1 MDSTE
6 KITLGKSIDKS
17 SSNENMSLNAYLS
30 GSKKILSEGG
40 FNDTVDLYNEY
51 IEERKGCNKFR
62 LIVNI
67 NPFCT
72 NVLFNPFTEIVN
84 FDKNMFLNNKPEGTT
99 GITGTIGKGSDG
111 SFSWTAYDAIRDT
124 QLSNEKCGFTYYCGL
139 DIFNNHIIRN
149 KTFKTVNYGSLS
161 EKEIADYSE
170 VYGVIGYLNRKIQ
183 QGVDTQYKYVLQ
195 DDFNTIDDY
204 MRDLYGVIISDY
216 RLSPLSIGEDE
227 SRELIRPLHLYQKA
241 DILTFEES
249 VEDNLLEENGW
260 FGFKNASSFDTL
272 KYTSNNDSST
282 NSSVFEVS
290 PNKLRCGD
298 NYKFNVTL
306 MSSGGDGKNGVS
318 MDINKVINSKKDSDF
333 IDMYPTREL
342 FSFSPLYNERK
353 QRYEKNWNYCLTYP
367 NRSITKDFNNIIFPF
382 FKELSDG
389 TISLKVAMFDEY
401 TVDYNGTDVLTIY
414 SICQHGLKEN
424 DTVNIYKGDE
434 LVYDNGLV
442 TNIVDK
448 YIFQVHKESTN
459 ISKKWLKIDEINW
472 ENRSGKLVTTID
484 GKDYY
489 LGNETVS
496 CDNIPY
502 AITVSNRCNV
512 DEEAQQISFKRV
524 LNNVECEYYVR
535 VFARIPNFKFADSE
549 INDYTLYG
557 DNDLELIYR
566 YSDPSVDTNDFEN
579 HISNTSFAD
588 TAYGDNDTEIVYTD
602 DIDVSYL
609 KDNLGRPLSEIFFT
623 IVKNNKGYR
632 EWYSDDIDKNINND
646 EIEFSHCF
654 GYNSNSFLFN
664 DYYRNGMNAGMTSIK
679 DVRDICAE
687 TRRGLIYDN
696 DDELVFER
704 RREFYGD
711 ICCYCPVECNE
722 YSLQSVMNR
731 FNTVQRELSH
741 YEEFSQMAQRFNS
754 LLEDSAIGDGV
765 MFHDEIIDDE
775 DNIRASSTGPCDFYK
790 WFNIQNIFSHSSY
803 HLDESSVKPPKS
815 DYKYKDMLNFN
826 EGYYYKMHYRIPI
839 KTVSMSISKD
849 NGINYDI
856 FAIEKTEDGE
866 IKIKTVYENDLTK
879 NDKLILYNKT
889 KNKFYYLTVNEIY
902 TRYYFKCSVKNENLS
917 DGFGDEINSIDQVS
931 LIKRSAGTPEYAKI
945 VKDGSCTYYWR
956 NILSNGIEQNDS
968 NIFPFTNGAFYVN
981 RQINFF
987 LRRQDPYKEN
997 LGAVTTAQFDYV
1009 PDGEEL
1015 SMDFYDN
1022 KYYDSEEIV
1031 TC

>member
-6 KITLGKSIDKS
+6 KITLGKSVDKS

-40 FNDTVDLYNEY
+40 FNDTIDLYNEY
-51 IEERKGCNKFR
+51 IEERKDCSKFR

-84 FDKNMFLNNKPEGTT
+84 YDKNMFLNNKPEGTT
-99 GITGTIGKGSDG
+99 GITGTIGKDGDG

-139 DIFNNHIIRN
+139 DIFNNHIMRN

-161 EKEIADYSE
+161 EKAIADYSE
-170 VYGVIGYLNRKIQ
+170 VYGLGYLNRRIQ
-183 QGVDTQYKYVLQ
+183 QGVDTQYKYILYN
-195 DDFNTIDDY
+195 DFNTIDDY
-204 MRDLYGVIISDY
+204 LRDLYGVIISDY
-216 RLSPLSIGEDE
+216 KLSPLSVGESE

-241 DILTFEES
+241 DILSFEES
-249 VEDNLLEENGW
+249 IEDNLIEENGW
-260 FGFKNASSFDTL
+260 FGFKNASSFDSLT
-272 KYTSNNDSST
+272 YTDEDTTST
-282 NSSVFEVS
+282 NSAIFEVK
-290 PNKLRCGD
+290 PNKIGCGD
-298 NYKFNVTL
+298 TAKFNVTL
-306 MSSGGDGKNGVS
+306 MSSNISGKSGVS
-318 MDINKVINSKKDSDF
+318 MDINKVINSKKDCDF

-367 NRSITKDFNNIIFPF
+367 SSSITKDFGNRIFPF

-401 TVDYNGTDVLTIY
+401 TVDDNGTDVLTIY

-442 TNIVDK
+442 TKIVDK
-448 YIFQVHKESTN
+448 YTFQVHKESAN
-459 ISKKWLKIDEINW
+459 ISKKWLKIDEIKW
-472 ENRSGKLVTTID
+472 ESRVEGLATTID

-489 LGNETVS
+489 LGNGTVS

-524 LNNVECEYYVR
+524 FNNVECEYYVR
-535 VFARIPNFKFADSE
+535 VFSRLPNFKFADSE

-557 DNDLELIYR
+557 DNNLELIYR

-579 HISNTSFAD
+579 HISNTSFAG

-602 DIDVSYL
+602 DIDVSFL
-609 KDNLGRPLSEIFFT
+609 KDNLGRPLSEIYFT
-623 IVKNNKGYR
+623 IVKNNKGYK
-632 EWYSDDIDKNINND
+632 EWYDDGDINND
-646 EIEFSHCF
+646 EVEFSHCF

-664 DYYRNGMNAGMTSIK
+664 DYYRNGMNSSLSDIK

-687 TRRGLIYDN
+687 TRKGLIYDNN

-704 RREFYGD
+704 RRDFYGD
-711 ICCYCPVECNE
+711 ICCYSPVECDE
-722 YSLQSVMNR
+722 YSLQGVMNR

-741 YEEFSQMAQRFNS
+741 YDEFNLMAHKFNS
-754 LLEDSAIGDGV
+754 LNEDKNSMGTL
-765 MFHDEIIDDE
+765 FHDEIIDDD
-775 DNIRASSTGPCDFYK
+775 DNINATSSGPCDFYK
-790 WFNIQNIFSHSSY
+790 WFNIQKIFLHSSY
-803 HLDESSVKPPKS
+803 HLDSGSTKPLKS
-815 DYKYKDMLNFN
+815 DYKYEDMLNFR
-826 EGYYYKMHYRIPI
+826 EGYYYKMHYKIPI

-849 NGINYDI
+849 DGINYEL
-856 FAIEKTEDGE
+856 FTIEKTGNGE
-866 IKIKTVYENDLTK
+866 LKIKTVYENDLVK

-902 TRYYFKCSVKNENLS
+902 TKYYFKCSVKKENLS
-917 DGFGDEINSIDQVS
+917 DGFDDEIDFIDQVS
-931 LIKRSAGTPEYAKI
+931 LIKKNVGTPEYAKI
-945 VKDGSCTYYWR
+945 IKDGSCSFYWR

-968 NIFPFTNGAFYVN
+968 NIFPFTNGAFYII

-997 LGAVTTAQFDYV
+997 LGASTTGQFDYI
-1009 PDGEEL
+1009 PEGEEL
-1015 SMDFYDN
+1015 SIEYYDN
-1022 KYYDSEEIV
+1022 QYYNSEEIE

>member
-6 KITLGKSIDKS
+6 KITLRKSVDKS

-30 GSKKILSEGG
+30 GSKKMLSEGG
-40 FNDTVDLYNEY
+40 FNDTIDLYNEY
-51 IEERKGCNKFR
+51 IEERKNCNKFR
-62 LIVNI
+62 LIINI

-99 GITGTIGKGSDG
+99 GITGTIGKDGDG

-139 DIFNNHIIRN
+139 DIFNNHIMRN

-161 EKEIADYSE
+161 EKAIADYSE
-170 VYGVIGYLNRKIQ
+170 VYGLGYLNRRIQ
-183 QGVDTQYKYVLQ
+183 QGVDTQYKYILYN
-195 DDFNTIDDY
+195 DFNTIDDY
-204 MRDLYGVIISDY
+204 LRDLYGVIISDY
-216 RLSPLSIGEDE
+216 RLSPLSIGESE

-241 DILTFEES
+241 DILSFEES
-249 VEDNLLEENGW
+249 IEDNLIEENGW
-260 FGFKNASSFDTL
+260 FGFKNASSFDSLT
-272 KYTSNNDSST
+272 YTDEDTTST
-282 NSSVFEVS
+282 NSAIFEVK
-290 PNKLRCGD
+290 PNKIGCGD
-298 NYKFNVTL
+298 TAKFNVTL
-306 MSSGGDGKNGVS
+306 MSSNISGKSGVS
-318 MDINKVINSKKDSDF
+318 MDINKVINSKKDCDF

-367 NRSITKDFNNIIFPF
+367 SSSITKDFGNRIFPF

-401 TVDYNGTDVLTIY
+401 TVDDNGTDVLTIY

-442 TNIVDK
+442 TKIV
-448 YIFQVHKESTN
+448 
-459 ISKKWLKIDEINW
+459 
-472 ENRSGKLVTTID
+472 
-484 GKDYY
+484 KDYY
-489 LGNETVS
+489 LGNGTVS

-512 DEEAQQISFKRV
+512 DEKAQQISFKRV
-524 LNNVECEYYVR
+524 FNNVECEYYVR
-535 VFARIPNFKFADSE
+535 VFSRLPNFKFADSE

-557 DNDLELIYR
+557 DNNLELIYR

-579 HISNTSFAD
+579 HISNTSFAG

-609 KDNLGRPLSEIFFT
+609 KDNLGRPLSELYFT
-623 IVKNNKGYR
+623 IVKNNKGYK
-632 EWYSDDIDKNINND
+632 EWYDDRIDKNINND
-646 EIEFSHCF
+646 KIEFSHCF

-664 DYYRNGMNAGMTSIK
+664 DYYRNGMNNGLSDIK

-696 DDELVFER
+696 NDDELVFER
-704 RREFYGD
+704 RRDFYGD
-711 ICCYCPVECNE
+711 ICCYSPVECDE
-722 YSLQSVMNR
+722 YSLQGVMNR
-731 FNTVQRELSH
+731 FNTVQREISH
-741 YEEFSQMAQRFNS
+741 YEEFSQMAHRFNS
-754 LLEDSAIGDGV
+754 LIEDSSVKVGV
-765 MFHDEIIDDE
+765 MFHDEIIDDD
-775 DNIRASSTGPCDFYK
+775 DNINATSSGPCDFYK
-790 WFNIQNIFSHSSY
+790 WFNIQKIFLHSSY
-803 HLDESSVKPPKS
+803 HLDSGSTKPLKS
-815 DYKYKDMLNFN
+815 DYKYEDMLNFR
-826 EGYYYKMHYRIPI
+826 EGYYYKMHYKIPI

-849 NGINYDI
+849 DGINYEL
-856 FAIEKTEDGE
+856 FTIEKTGNGE
-866 IKIKTVYENDLTK
+866 LKIKTVYENDLVK
-879 NDKLILYNKT
+879 NDKLILYDKT

-902 TRYYFKCSVKNENLS
+902 TKYYFKCSVKKENLS
-917 DGFGDEINSIDQVS
+917 DGFDDEIDFIDQVS
-931 LIKRSAGTPEYAKI
+931 LIKKNSGTPEYAKI
-945 VKDGSCTYYWR
+945 VKDGSCSFYWR

-968 NIFPFTNGAFYVN
+968 NMLPFTNGAFYIN

-997 LGAVTTAQFDYV
+997 LGASTTGQFDYI
-1009 PDGEEL
+1009 PEGEEL
-1015 SMDFYDN
+1015 SIEYYDN
-1022 KYYDSEEIV
+1022 QYYNSEEIE